1 MSSDPTDKVPE
12 QPTPEGDWIWE
23 ALPEEDVVLASNST
37 DATSDVVNPK
47 PIILKKLSS
56 DKALGNRKS
65 SFGGL
70 KITSSPSFQE
80 LEKAIGAT
88 LNMSST
94 DSLDLAESRRGSPK
108 SPPQGHF
115 SKSKYSG
122 TDLTQQKL
130 NQQRYRQA
138 QQNNQRN
145 AIYNNHN
152 NSNANRQG
160 NVFYAQPT
168 RANPVST
175 GTGELTQFLQE
186 SESRA
191 LLLFHSPQLPQAL
204 VRHACSNMGDLY
216 YLLHDF
222 HHRGVT
228 LLAYMDL
235 RTANVAKSSLVREL
249 GPNAEAAIHY
259 CLTLIHNN
267 MDMNEC
273 CLILSNLPES
283 YEQSAV
289 RSVFEKYGHLHSV
302 RKTVME
308 APEAATKTVTETVT
322 ETETETEDSAKAVP
336 VPLTETGKVMFAV
349 EFYNI
354 TDSRAALSS
363 LLKSPDELWGPEATL
378 SFAPFD
384 SMQVCRQMQSILSR
398 WRSESSATRPA
409 VPQSPPMMSMGGG
422 MGMNFTPMQLGM
434 MPDPANPHIN
444 MGMGQS
450 PGYAAMPMA
459 IPIVPMQGAMVGGME
474 MQYFEPQSQQ
484 MQHFQPFPLSP
495 QHNAMSMQPY
505 YGQFN
510 PQMHFDPSMMVA
522 TQHNMRQMHA
532 ANFDRA
538 HFMSQSPT
546 YQPAHRM
553 NQGRMWNNNM
563 DYNNASNTDS
573 INLR

>member
-1 MSSDPTDKVPE
+1 MSSSDPTDKVPE
-12 QPTPEGDWIWE
+12 EPTPEGDWIWE
-23 ALPEEDVVLASNST
+23 ALPEEDVVPASNST

-94 DSLDLAESRRGSPK
+94 DSGDLAESRRGSPK
-108 SPPQGHF
+108 SPPQAHF

-130 NQQRYRQA
+130 NQQRHRQA

-145 AIYNNHN
+145 ALYNNHY

-160 NVFYAQPT
+160 NVFYAQPA
-168 RANPVST
+168 RATPVST

-204 VRHACSNMGDLY
+204 IRHACSNIGDLY

-222 HHRGVT
+222 HDRGVT

-235 RTANVAKSSLVREL
+235 RTANVAKSSLIKEL
-249 GPNAEAAIHY
+249 GPNAEASIHY
-259 CLTLIHNN
+259 SLTLIHNN
-267 MDMNEC
+267 IDVDEC
-273 CLILSNLPES
+273 CLILGNLPGS

-289 RSVFEKYGHLHSV
+289 RSVFEKYGHLRSV
-302 RKTVME
+302 QKTLVE
-308 APEAATKTVTETVT
+308 AHKT
-322 ETETETEDSAKAVP
+322 ETETETEDSQKAAP
-336 VPLTETGKVMFAV
+336 VSLTETGKALFAV

-363 LLKSPDELWGPEATL
+363 LSESPDELLGPEATL
-378 SFAPFD
+378 SFAQFH
-384 SMQVCRQMQSILSR
+384 SMQFCRQMQSILSR
-398 WRSESSATRPA
+398 WRSESSANRAA
-409 VPQSPPMMSMGGG
+409 VPLSPPMMSMGGG

-434 MPDPANPHIN
+434 MPDPANPHVS
-444 MGMGQS
+444 MGMGQPS
-450 PGYAAMPMA
+450 GYTAMPMA
-459 IPIVPMQGAMVGGME
+459 IPIVPMAGAMVGGME
-474 MQYFEPQSQQ
+474 MQYFEPQPQQ

-495 QHNAMSMQPY
+495 QHNVIPMQPY

-510 PQMHFDPSMMVA
+510 PQMQFDPSMMA
-522 TQHNMRQMHA
+522 AAQHNMRQMHA

-538 HFMSQSPT
+538 HFMSQGPT

-553 NQGRMWNNNM
+553 NQVRAWNKM
-563 DYNNASNTDS
+563 DFNHTSDSES
-573 INLR
+573 INSR

>member
-23 ALPEEDVVLASNST
+23 ALPEEDVVPVSNAT
-37 DATSDVVNPK
+37 DVTSDVSTPK

-88 LNMSST
+88 LNMSSS
-94 DSLDLAESRRGSPK
+94 DSGDLAESRRGSPK
-108 SPPQGHF
+108 SPHSF
-115 SKSKYSG
+115 KSKYSG

-130 NQQRYRQA
+130 NQQRHRQA

-160 NVFYAQPT
+160 NVFYAQPA
-168 RANPVST
+168 RATPIST
-175 GTGELTQFLQE
+175 GTGELTQFFQE

-191 LLLFHSPQLPQAL
+191 LVLFHSPQLPQAL

-222 HHRGVT
+222 HDRGVT

-235 RTANVAKSSLVREL
+235 RTANVAKSSLVTEL
-249 GPNAEAAIHY
+249 GPNAEASIHY
-259 CLTLIHNN
+259 SLTLIHNN
-267 MDMNEC
+267 MDVDEC
-273 CLILSNLPES
+273 CLILGNLPES

-289 RSVFEKYGHLHSV
+289 RSVFEKYGHLRSV
-302 RKTVME
+302 QKTLV
-308 APEAATKTVTETVT
+308 EAAETQ
-322 ETETETEDSAKAVP
+322 TETEDSQKAAP
-336 VPLTETGKVMFAV
+336 VSSTEGGKVSFAV

-354 TDSRAALSS
+354 TDARAALSS
-363 LLKSPDELWGPEATL
+363 LLESPDELLGPEATL
-378 SFAPFD
+378 SFAQFD
-384 SMQVCRQMQSILSR
+384 SMQFCRQLQSILSR
-398 WRSESSATRPA
+398 WRSESSANRAA
-409 VPQSPPMMSMGGG
+409 VPLSPPMMSIGGG

-434 MPDPANPHIN
+434 IPDPANPHIS

-450 PGYAAMPMA
+450 SGYAAMPMA
-459 IPIVPMQGAMVGGME
+459 IPIVPMPGAMVGGME
-474 MQYFEPQSQQ
+474 MQYFEHQPQQ

-495 QHNAMSMQPY
+495 QHNVMPMQPY

-510 PQMHFDPSMMVA
+510 HQMQFDPSMMA
-522 TQHNMRQMHA
+522 AAQHNMRQMHA
-532 ANFDRA
+532 ANFDRT
-538 HFMSQSPT
+538 HFISQGAT
-546 YQPAHRM
+546 YQPTHRM
-553 NQGRMWNNNM
+553 NQGRMWNNM
-563 DYNNASNTDS
+563 DFKNASDPES
-573 INLR
+573 INSR